1 LLSDR
6 LVNLSGVVVTDAQA
20 SNDAASTFALGS
32 GDKGGEA
39 FKQLALPLG
48 VIRH

>member
-1 LLSDR
+1 MIKCFSKP
-6 LVNLSGVVVTDAQA
+6 
-20 SNDAASTFALGS
+20 FALGS